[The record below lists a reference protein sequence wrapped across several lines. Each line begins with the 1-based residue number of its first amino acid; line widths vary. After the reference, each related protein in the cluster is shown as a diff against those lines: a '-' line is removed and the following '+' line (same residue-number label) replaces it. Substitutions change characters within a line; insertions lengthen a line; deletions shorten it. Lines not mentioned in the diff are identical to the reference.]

1 MTMTR
6 SAFLLSLAGAAGMS
20 ADERPPMKF
29 FDRQPFTVADFEA
42 AGYVLDIGGGGEGII
57 GRMKPRQVVAIDLYK
72 SELLEAPPGPL
83 KIVMDATDLKFLDSS
98 FDTVTAF
105 FSLMY
110 MKPEVQKKVFA
121 EVLRVLRPGGRW
133 LIRDAVIPTAADQ
146 ETKGPV
152 FRFLFQLP
160 NETVQTGYGT
170 PWPEQPLDVA
180 WYRNLA
186 KEAGFRIASVKEEGA
201 GFRIFSM
208 ELSK

>member
-6 SAFLLSLAGAAGMS
+6 SAFLWSLAGAARMS

-72 SELLEAPPGPL
+72 RELLEAPPGPL
-83 KIVMDATDLKFLDSS
+83 KVVMDATDLKFLDGS

-110 MKPEVQKKVFA
+110 MKPDVQKKVFA
-121 EVLRVLRPGGRW
+121 EVSRVLRPGGRW
-133 LIRDAVIPTAADQ
+133 LIWDAVIPTAADK
-146 ETKGPV
+146 ETTGPV

-170 PWPEQPLDVA
+170 LWPEQPLDVA

-208 ELSK
+208 ELRK